1 MAAVFVANS
10 NMLELQGL
18 FSEVEQAFVN
28 DAAVT
33 ATVKDS
39 NGAPLTGQTWPV
51 VLSYIAQSDG
61 IYRAILLESLPFQN
75 KKTYTASIDADGG
88 TGRKGHWEF
97 SFNAQTRIG

>member
-28 DAAVT
+28 DAAVS

-39 NGAPLTGQTWPV
+39 NGVPLSGQTWPLTLTYV
-51 VLSYIAQSDG
+51 AASNGD
-61 IYRAILLESLPFQN
+61 YRAILLESLPFQN

-88 TGRKGHWEF
+88 TGKKGHWEF
-97 SFNAQTRIG
+97 SFNAQTRVG